1 LKVSNKK
8 IIVIADA
15 IQNILDQLPGDPQI
29 CDRLENKKKII
40 ITVYA
45 IATV

>member
-15 IQNILDQLPGDPQI
+15 IQNILDRLPGDPQI